1 MQITVWSPT
10 MIDADNDGVN
20 GGPGDYQRIAAV
32 RIAVVARGKNV
43 EKPAP
48 GGSAAPPRWR
58 RPCSATVPSGVT
70 AAPMRSTWRW
80 PATRS
85 AGSAIATAC
94 SRPSCPSLIPSTGH
108 ETLTYQRGIALPIML
123 IMLAVMM
130 VSSIYL
136 LKSSTST
143 TLTTSNLAYEA
154 ALTKAADAGL
164 HAGFTYLRTIPNKN
178 LLLTD
183 QAAAG
188 YVATLP
194 QTWTVSNP
202 NFWLGAI
209 TMPADATATGC
220 ST

>member
-1 MQITVWSPT
+1 
-10 MIDADNDGVN
+10 
-20 GGPGDYQRIAAV
+20 
-32 RIAVVARGKNV
+32 
-43 EKPAP
+43 
-48 GGSAAPPRWR
+48 
-58 RPCSATVPSGVT
+58 
-70 AAPMRSTWRW
+70 MRQ
-80 PATRS
+80 
-85 AGSAIATAC
+85 
-94 SRPSCPSLIPSTGH
+94 LN
-108 ETLTYQRGIALPIML
+108 YQRGIALPIML

-136 LKSSTST
+136 LKSSNSS

-164 HAGFTYLRTIPNKN
+164 HAGFTYLRTIANKN

-194 QTWTVSNP
+194 PNWTVSNP

-209 TMPADATATGC
+209 TLPADADGNRVQYVIHRMCNLPGAYDDPNNRCQQTAPRSGTTGPRALGETLKIDA
-220 ST
+220 SNLAVAAQIHYVVTARVTGPRGGSVMTQAVIMKGP

>member
-1 MQITVWSPT
+1 
-10 MIDADNDGVN
+10 
-20 GGPGDYQRIAAV
+20 
-32 RIAVVARGKNV
+32 
-43 EKPAP
+43 
-48 GGSAAPPRWR
+48 
-58 RPCSATVPSGVT
+58 
-70 AAPMRSTWRW
+70 MRQ
-80 PATRS
+80 
-85 AGSAIATAC
+85 
-94 SRPSCPSLIPSTGH
+94 LN
-108 ETLTYQRGIALPIML
+108 YQRGIALPIML

-136 LKSSTST
+136 LKSSNSS

-164 HAGFTYLRTIPNKN
+164 HAGFTYLRSIANKN

-194 QTWTVSNP
+194 PNWTVSNP

-209 TMPADATATGC
+209 TLPANADGNQVQYVIHRMCNLPGAYDDPNNRCQQTAPRSGTTGPRALGETLKIDASNLAVAAQIHYVVTARVTGPRGG
-220 ST
+220 SVMTQAVIMKGP

>member
-1 MQITVWSPT
+1 
-10 MIDADNDGVN
+10 
-20 GGPGDYQRIAAV
+20 
-32 RIAVVARGKNV
+32 
-43 EKPAP
+43 
-48 GGSAAPPRWR
+48 
-58 RPCSATVPSGVT
+58 
-70 AAPMRSTWRW
+70 MRQ
-80 PATRS
+80 
-85 AGSAIATAC
+85 
-94 SRPSCPSLIPSTGH
+94 
-108 ETLTYQRGIALPIML
+108 LTYQRGIALPIML

-136 LKSSTST
+136 LKSSTSS

-209 TMPADATATGC
+209 TMPADSDGNRVQYVIHRMCAAAGLRRPDQPLPDHGAASRHHRPARAGETLKIDASNLAVAAQIHYVVTARVFGPRGGNVVTQAVIMKGP
-220 ST
+220 

>member
-1 MQITVWSPT
+1 MMMRAHIL
-10 MIDADNDGVN
+10 
-20 GGPGDYQRIAAV
+20 
-32 RIAVVARGKNV
+32 
-43 EKPAP
+43 
-48 GGSAAPPRWR
+48 R
-58 RPCSATVPSGVT
+58 R
-70 AAPMRSTWRW
+70 
-80 PATRS
+80 
-85 AGSAIATAC
+85 
-94 SRPSCPSLIPSTGH
+94 
-108 ETLTYQRGIALPIML
+108 QRGIALPIML

-178 LLLTD
+178 VLLTD

-188 YVATLP
+188 YVATLA
-194 QTWTVSNP
+194 QNWTISNP

-209 TMPADATATGC
+209 TLPADADGNQVQYVIHRMCAFTGAYDNPTNRCQTTAPRPGTTGPRALGETLKIDA
-220 ST
+220 SNLASAAQIHYVVTARVFGPRGGNVVTQAVIMKGP

>member
-1 MQITVWSPT
+1 MRQL
-10 MIDADNDGVN
+10 NL
-20 GGPGDYQRIAAV
+20 
-32 RIAVVARGKNV
+32 AR
-43 EKPAP
+43 
-48 GGSAAPPRWR
+48 
-58 RPCSATVPSGVT
+58 
-70 AAPMRSTWRW
+70 
-80 PATRS
+80 
-85 AGSAIATAC
+85 
-94 SRPSCPSLIPSTGH
+94 
-108 ETLTYQRGIALPIML
+108 YQRGIALPIML

-136 LKSSTST
+136 LKASTSSA
-143 TLTTSNLAYEA
+143 LTTSNLAYEA

-194 QTWTVSNP
+194 QNWTVSNP

-209 TMPADATATGC
+209 TMPIDVDGNNVQYVIHRMCMLPLAYDDPTNRCQTTAPRPGTTGPRALGETLKIDASNLAVAAQIHYVVTARVFGPRGGNVVTQAVIMKGP
-220 ST
+220 